1 MLPCVFCSDT
11 QPGFFDIFYKIRI
24 EEDTHN
30 FTLRFV
36 SINDKTTLEAEHELD
51 LSQDLT
57 SPQVCA
63 AVQSDM
69 SSPFNLKLT
78 FTFLRNQ
85 GNASFIGKYKAKVY
99 KYIGNVA
106 SAENLT
112 PVTNSTGTDVS
123 DVNVTSASKAITF
136 AGTYNSISEVYYPI
150 AFSLSDYIEDYGSG
164 SFSGT
169 ITLEVA
175 PQ

>member
-1 MLPCVFCSDT
+1 
-11 QPGFFDIFYKIRI
+11 
-24 EEDTHN
+24 
-30 FTLRFV
+30 
-36 SINDKTTLEAEHELD
+36 
-51 LSQDLT
+51 
-57 SPQVCA
+57 
-63 AVQSDM
+63 M

-78 FTFLRNQ
+78 FTCLRNASS
-85 GNASFIGKYKAKVY
+85 ASFVGKYKAKVY

-112 PVTNSTGTDVS
+112 PITNANGTDVS
-123 DVNVTSASKAITF
+123 EVNVNSTSKTITF
-136 AGTYNSISEVYYPI
+136 AGTYNSIAEVYYPI
-150 AFSLSDYIEDYGSG
+150 AFSFTDYIEDYGTG